1 MTVGRGRALL
11 SSGCGMVPGRWIPP
25 HSRMEPL
32 GTLWGGGDS
41 GVGTPF
47 PQGKR
52 YFQSCLKI
60 IAGYVVTIKQ
70 PRVVFVFSEFG
81 CFSWWEALWVGHCA
95 GHPLCQCSHGTGR
108 GLRSLVDLFCFEFGG
123 DQAFNVL

>member
-1 MTVGRGRALL
+1 
-11 SSGCGMVPGRWIPP
+11 MVPGRWIPP

-41 GVGTPF
+41 GLGTPF

-60 IAGYVVTIKQ
+60 IAGYIVTIKQ
-70 PRVVFVFSEFG
+70 PRVVFLFSEF
-81 CFSWWEALWVGHCA
+81 FVVGSFV
-95 GHPLCQCSHGTGR
+95 G
-108 GLRSLVDLFCFEFGG
+108 RSLRGAPPLPV
-123 DQAFNVL
+123 